1 LKADG
6 HLERHANA
14 GTCGRTY
21 GVMMAAIGHN
31 LRLLLAWLK
40 TFLRAMIF
48 SLIATITPHS
58 LLEATLEAT

>member
-1 LKADG
+1 MKADG

-14 GTCGRTY
+14 GTYGRTY

-31 LRLLLAWLK
+31 LRLLPTWLK

-48 SLIATITPHS
+48 ALIATITPHS
-58 LLEATLEAT
+58 LLEAALEVT